1 VTVTTYSDDYAPS
14 HQRRGI
20 IAFLLE
26 LIGIAEPKPQL
37 ARSPIRQ
44 RPTKEYRPKFGE
56 ADARERPLPQADSA
70 PVLPPIVKLDP
81 LADLKMRLKLL
92 TYEEFM
98 EATAGLGCDPKTA
111 WKWATE
117 ESNVVPMRMAA

>member
-14 HQRRGI
+14 RQRHGI

-26 LIGIAEPKPQL
+26 LTGIAEPKLQL
-37 ARSPIRQ
+37 ARSPIRR
-44 RPTKEYRPKFGE
+44 RPAEEYHQKFGD
-56 ADARERPLPQADSA
+56 ADVRERPQPEPTVTMLPLAID
-70 PVLPPIVKLDP
+70 PI
-81 LADLKMRLKLL
+81 ADLKHKLRTL
-92 TYEEFM
+92 TYGEFM
-98 EATAGLGCDPKTA
+98 AATEGMGCDPKTA